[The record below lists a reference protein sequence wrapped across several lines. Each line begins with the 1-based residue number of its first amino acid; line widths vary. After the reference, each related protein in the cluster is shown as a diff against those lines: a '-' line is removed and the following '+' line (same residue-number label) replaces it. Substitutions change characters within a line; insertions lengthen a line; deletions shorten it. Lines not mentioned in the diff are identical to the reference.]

1 MNEGSFRAALI
12 TRGRK
17 TGKEHRVFLKAVMY
31 NDMVYFSRHEPNS
44 DWYKNALNDERVF
57 VEFDNKR
64 HAGKARLVNDE
75 ELLKKISQLKYPGE
89 DRAEEKRVAIEIVLN
104 D

>member
-1 MNEGSFRAALI
+1 MNGRSFRAALI
-12 TRGRK
+12 TKGRK
-17 TGKEHRVFLKAVMY
+17 TGKEHCVFLKAVMY

-64 HAGKARLVNDE
+64 HSGKARAITDK
-75 ELLKKISQLKYPGE
+75 ELLRKISRLKYPGE

-104 D
+104 Y

>member
-1 MNEGSFRAALI
+1 MNGRSFRAALI

-17 TGKEHRVFLKAVMY
+17 TGKEHRVFLKAVMH
-31 NDMVYFSRHEPNS
+31 NDKVYFSRHEPNS
-44 DWYKNALNDERVF
+44 DWYKNALNDENVF
-57 VEFDNKR
+57 VEFEGKR
-64 HAGKARLVNDE
+64 HSGKARLVTNE

-89 DRAEEKRVAIEIVLN
+89 NRAEEKRVAIEIVLN